1 MAEYVI
7 EMLNITKV
15 FPGIK
20 ANDNITL
27 QLRPGEIH
35 ALLGENGAGKSTLM
49 SVLFGLYQPEEGVI
63 KKNGQVVQ
71 IRNPTTPTAC
81 TSAWIHQ
88 HFKLVECF
96 SVLDNIILGQEDSHM
111 GVLQKKKAGKR
122 SWLCPSGIT

>member
-49 SVLFGLYQPEEGVI
+49 SVLFGLYQPEEGDHQEEWP
-63 KKNGQVVQ
+63 GGPDPEPQ
-71 IRNPTTPTAC
+71 RRHGPAHRHGTPA
-81 TSAWIHQ
+81 
-88 HFKLVECF
+88 L
-96 SVLDNIILGQEDSHM
+96 
-111 GVLQKKKAGKR
+111 
-122 SWLCPSGIT
+122 